1 MRRGEI
7 NVPGRKVVWAKSLK
21 YVKAWWAQKNW
32 KPEEDDYDRAIKESG
47 LRWDQRNGQELYHM
61 GPNSL

>member
-7 NVPGRKVVWAKSLK
+7 NVPGRKVVWAKSLN

-32 KPEEDDYDRAIKESG
+32 KPEEDDYDIEPSKRVV
-47 LRWDQRNGQELYHM
+47 
-61 GPNSL
+61 